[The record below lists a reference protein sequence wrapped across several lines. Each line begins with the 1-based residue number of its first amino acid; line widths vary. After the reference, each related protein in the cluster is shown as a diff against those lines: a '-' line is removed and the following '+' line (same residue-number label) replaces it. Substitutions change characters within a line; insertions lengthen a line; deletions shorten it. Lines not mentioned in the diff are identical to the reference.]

1 MEVKI
6 RPLREED
13 AYVSYKWR
21 NDPLVFKYTCNRYTS
36 EITLESEL
44 EWIRRVTKNPADYRC
59 AIGADGVYV
68 GNIYLTDITNKEADY
83 HIFIGDRNYWGKGV
97 AKKASQLLIK
107 YGFETLN
114 LDRINLQMRTENHT
128 AYHLYLTLGFI
139 EIERSEEFITMSLP
153 KKDLYE

>member
-1 MEVKI
+1 MEVKT

-59 AIGADGVYV
+59 AIEADGVYV

>member
-1 MEVKI
+1 M
-6 RPLREED
+6 
-13 AYVSYKWR
+13 
-21 NDPLVFKYTCNRYTS
+21 
-36 EITLESEL
+36 
-44 EWIRRVTKNPADYRC
+44 
-59 AIGADGVYV
+59 